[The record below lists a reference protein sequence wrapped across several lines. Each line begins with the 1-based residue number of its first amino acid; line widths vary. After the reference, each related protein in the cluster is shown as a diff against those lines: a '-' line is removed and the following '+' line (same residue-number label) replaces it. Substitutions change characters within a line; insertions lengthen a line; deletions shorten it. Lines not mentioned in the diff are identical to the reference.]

1 MSIHTPERG
10 ATESQAEYRERRSA
24 SRIAVERMTLAGIP
38 NTNHSTRRNGRGAPG
53 AYGRGLRNAIT
64 AKTKTDPGLYDEN
77 GAVTLTGRPRRIWL
91 AGISAQRG
99 Y

>member
-1 MSIHTPERG
+1 MNIHTPEQG
-10 ATESQAEYRERRSA
+10 ANETRAQYRDRRAA
-24 SRIAVERMTLAGIP
+24 SRIAVERRTLAGIP
-38 NTNHSTRRNGRGAPG
+38 STNRSTYRNGRGAAG

-64 AKTKTDPGLYDEN
+64 AKTKTAWSLMDEH
-77 GAVTLTGRPRRIWL
+77 GAVTLTGRPRRVWL